1 MGLFDFFFG
10 PSKPKRITKE
20 EWDKIR
26 LNLYSKLDER
36 EKIELEKFFRADL
49 SEPGIE
55 SGISRAEFES
65 GMAWLRS
72 NMSKHEF
79 EEEDLVQIEK
89 YFGEHLRD

>member
-10 PSKPKRITKE
+10 SSKPKRITKD
-20 EWDKIR
+20 EWNEIR
-26 LNLYSKLDER
+26 LSLYNKLDEE
-36 EKIELEKFFRADL
+36 EKVELEKFFRADL

-72 NMSKHEF
+72 NMGKHEF

-89 YFGEHLRD
+89 YFGEHLKD